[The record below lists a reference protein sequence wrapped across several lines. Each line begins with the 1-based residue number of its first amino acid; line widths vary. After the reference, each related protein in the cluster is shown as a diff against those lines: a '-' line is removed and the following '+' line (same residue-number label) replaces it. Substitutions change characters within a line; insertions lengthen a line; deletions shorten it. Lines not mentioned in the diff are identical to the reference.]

1 MRKLSN
7 GAVGVIAAAVCI
19 FITVLTMDTDAFSMA
34 FNLAVL
40 AVMLV
45 ILAFSGL
52 FGFSRTQQTIRGLDG
67 AARKLTGIYQE
78 KGDLEEVT
86 ALGSQIFQVEYLD
99 RKYQEYLAYLRK
111 ADSPCD
117 IGDYI
122 GEYEINNYIHRRLIE
137 MVPDILT
144 SLGILG
150 TFLGLVWGLRGFDP
164 VSYEAMTSSV
174 SSLINGIKV
183 AFVTSIYG
191 LTLSMAFSY
200 WQKGLF
206 SRLAESLDN
215 FLDKY
220 YLCAVPPTDT
230 TAMNHVLTNQQE
242 QIRLSREQ
250 SKELGQQIT
259 AGFEHYVEPSMEHL
273 NQTVDQFIQTITLNQ
288 KDLLEQ
294 VSANVMDTMKSELT
308 REFSRMRTLL
318 EETNRVQE
326 NYVGFLSHTQ
336 EDQAQFQAEL
346 MEVRR
351 QFQDDFLA
359 GEAAVSRAMKTAG
372 ESQRECLDAMR
383 TQQENLREF
392 VDYMAQVMER
402 MAVLNDRSVR
412 TLEEV
417 ERQLQDL
424 SQDHAFGQME
434 QLNRRLD
441 QLIGMMEEQGRGK
454 KRSFRSL
461 FH

>member
-86 ALGSQIFQVEYLD
+86 AVGSQIFQVEYLD

-150 TFLGLVWGLRGFDP
+150 TFLGLVWGLRD
-164 VSYEAMTSSV
+164 
-174 SSLINGIKV
+174 
-183 AFVTSIYG
+183 
-191 LTLSMAFSY
+191 
-200 WQKGLF
+200 
-206 SRLAESLDN
+206 
-215 FLDKY
+215 
-220 YLCAVPPTDT
+220 
-230 TAMNHVLTNQQE
+230 
-242 QIRLSREQ
+242 
-250 SKELGQQIT
+250 
-259 AGFEHYVEPSMEHL
+259 
-273 NQTVDQFIQTITLNQ
+273 
-288 KDLLEQ
+288 
-294 VSANVMDTMKSELT
+294 LT
-308 REFSRMRTLL
+308 R
-318 EETNRVQE
+318 
-326 NYVGFLSHTQ
+326 
-336 EDQAQFQAEL
+336 
-346 MEVRR
+346 
-351 QFQDDFLA
+351 
-359 GEAAVSRAMKTAG
+359 
-372 ESQRECLDAMR
+372 
-383 TQQENLREF
+383 
-392 VDYMAQVMER
+392 
-402 MAVLNDRSVR
+402 
-412 TLEEV
+412 
-417 ERQLQDL
+417 
-424 SQDHAFGQME
+424 
-434 QLNRRLD
+434 
-441 QLIGMMEEQGRGK
+441 
-454 KRSFRSL
+454 
-461 FH
+461 

>member
-86 ALGSQIFQVEYLD
+86 AVGSQIFQVEYLD

-183 AFVTSIYG
+183 EIIGGACLDVYEEEADLFYEDMSGHIVQDDKLVRLMAMPNVIVTSHQAF
-191 LTLSMAFSY
+191 LTQEA
-200 WQKGLF
+200 
-206 SRLAESLDN
+206 LDN
-215 FLDKY
+215 I
-220 YLCAVPPTDT
+220 ANT
-230 TAMNHVLTNQQE
+230 TVSNMRKFA
-242 QIRLSREQ
+242 S
-250 SKELGQQIT
+250 G
-259 AGFEHYVEPSMEHL
+259 EPSPETEVCYHCSHK
-273 NQTVDQFIQTITLNQ
+273 DDCRKERHQ
-288 KDLLEQ
+288 KC
-294 VSANVMDTMKSELT
+294 
-308 REFSRMRTLL
+308 F
-318 EETNRVQE
+318 
-326 NYVGFLSHTQ
+326 
-336 EDQAQFQAEL
+336 
-346 MEVRR
+346 
-351 QFQDDFLA
+351 
-359 GEAAVSRAMKTAG
+359 
-372 ESQRECLDAMR
+372 
-383 TQQENLREF
+383 
-392 VDYMAQVMER
+392 
-402 MAVLNDRSVR
+402 
-412 TLEEV
+412 
-417 ERQLQDL
+417 
-424 SQDHAFGQME
+424 
-434 QLNRRLD
+434 
-441 QLIGMMEEQGRGK
+441 
-454 KRSFRSL
+454 
-461 FH
+461 